1 MPSPRWQAGASG
13 NPAGRVRGS
22 RNALS
27 EAVICALLRDFRQH
41 GQRAIEKVRQTQP
54 GAYLKVLALL
64 VPREH
69 KVEHTNAVSE
79 PSDEQLKGRIEHIKS
94 SLERRA
100 AGDKAKVIEGTIEP
114 MAVETTAQA
123 VEHDAAQRKRP
134 NRLLEQVD
142 TAVGPKERR
151 PRKRKGPPPLSA

>member
-1 MPSPRWQAGASG
+1 
-13 NPAGRVRGS
+13 
-22 RNALS
+22 LS
-27 EAVICALLRDFRQH
+27 EAVICALLRDFREH

-79 PSDEQLKGRIEHIKS
+79 LSDEQLEAMIEHIKS

-100 AGDKAKVIEGTIEP
+100 AGDKAKVIEGTAERI
-114 MAVETTAQA
+114 AVVTTVSPAEQEA
-123 VEHDAAQRKRP
+123 TSRKRP

-151 PRKRKGPPPLSA
+151 PRKRKVPSPPSA

>member
-1 MPSPRWQAGASG
+1 MPSPRWQPRESG
-13 NPAGRVRGS
+13 NPAGRPRGS

-69 KVEHTNAVSE
+69 KIEHSNAVSE
-79 PSDEQLKGRIEHIKS
+79 LSDEQLEAMIEHIQER
-94 SLERRA
+94 LERRA
-100 AGDKAKVIEGTIEP
+100 AAAKTIDGELVAP
-114 MAVETTAQA
+114 ALPPPAESGRKLGIY
-123 VEHDAAQRKRP
+123 EHAAM
-134 NRLLEQVD
+134 
-142 TAVGPKERR
+142 AVGPGHGKARVSKKR
-151 PRKRKGPPPLSA
+151 P

>member
-1 MPSPRWQAGASG
+1 M
-13 NPAGRVRGS
+13 
-22 RNALS
+22 S
-27 EAVICALLRDFRQH
+27 EAVICALLRDFREH

-69 KVEHTNAVSE
+69 KIEHSNAVSE
-79 PSDEQLKGRIEHIKS
+79 LSDEQLEAMIEHIKS

-100 AGDKAKVIEGTIEP
+100 AGDKAKVIEGTAER
-114 MAVETTAQA
+114 MGGETT
-123 VEHDAAQRKRP
+123 VPPAALEPPKRKRP
-134 NRLLEQVD
+134 NRLLDQVD

-151 PRKRKGPPPLSA
+151 PRKRKVPSPPSAR